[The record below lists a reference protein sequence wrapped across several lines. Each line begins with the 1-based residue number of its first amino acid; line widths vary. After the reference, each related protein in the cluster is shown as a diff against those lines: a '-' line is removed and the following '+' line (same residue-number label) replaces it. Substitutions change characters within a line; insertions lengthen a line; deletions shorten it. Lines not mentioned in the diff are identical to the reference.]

1 MGNFAGKM
9 TKDSEILEELTKT
22 KEEIEKMRQKLD
34 ELSRST
40 FEKIKKFA
48 DEEI

>member
-1 MGNFAGKM
+1 M

-22 KEEIEKMRQKLD
+22 KEEIEEMRQKLD
-34 ELSRST
+34 ELIRSK

-48 DEEI
+48 DEKI